1 MQAPTPGGSMYR
13 TEVVRQRAFAKDTAD
28 AITEKANETQLHGC
42 ELDPGSLVYRHP
54 ANTAPVFWRESE
66 QGSEQSTQAAS

>member
-1 MQAPTPGGSMYR
+1 MRAPTPGGSMYR

-28 AITEKANETQLHGC
+28 AITEKANEMELQGWQLVTS
-42 ELDPGSLVYRHP
+42 SLVYGTP
-54 ANTAPVFWRESE
+54 MKIALVFWRDSK

>member
-1 MQAPTPGGSMYR
+1 MYR

-28 AITEKANETQLHGC
+28 AITENANEM
-42 ELDPGSLVYRHP
+42 ELQGWKLITSSLVYGP
-54 ANTAPVFWRESE
+54 PVKTALVFWRESE